1 MTDIVILAAGKGTR
15 MRSALPKVLHRLAG
29 TPFLQH
35 VINTAERLAE
45 PNINIVVGHGAQE
58 VKAGVNGDTDLSFI
72 AQTEQLGTGHAVQQA
87 LPKLSEEASVLILYG
102 DVPLISES
110 TLLSMLAKV
119 SDTSMALLTYELANP
134 SGYGRIVRNAQHAVT
149 AIVEQKDARPEQL
162 AISEINTG
170 VMAAKGKHL
179 HTWLP
184 ALSNNNAQGEYY
196 LTDIIAMAVADD
208 IEVKTVSADSEIEIT
223 GVNSRVQQAQLERS
237 YQLSQAQT
245 LLENGLSLLD
255 PARFDLRGQLTHGE
269 DCEIDINCVFE
280 GKNSIGNNVTIG
292 ANCILKNAKIG
303 DHVVIKPNS
312 IVEDSEL
319 GNECVIGP
327 YARLRPGSKLA
338 EKAKIGN
345 FVETKKALIGKGS
358 KVNHLS
364 YVGDAE
370 LGEDVNVGAGTITCN
385 YDGVNKSLTQIDD
398 GAFIGSNS
406 SLVAP
411 VSVGKNATVGAG
423 SVVTK
428 SSSENQL
435 VLTRAKQRNVDGWQ
449 RPKKR

>member
-45 PNINIVVGHGAQE
+45 PNINIVVGRGAEE

-72 AQTEQLGTGHAVQQA
+72 TQTEQLGTGHAVQQA

-255 PARFDLRGQLTHGE
+255 PARFDLRGQLAHGE

-292 ANCILKNAKIG
+292 ANCILKNAKVG

-370 LGEDVNVGAGTITCN
+370 LGEEVNVGAGTITCN